1 MDLSTLTE
9 KARAAMAGSDFGK
22 TVKFDF
28 GDVGRLFL
36 DGANNTA
43 SNEDKD
49 ADATVKIDFEDFKKL
64 AAGQLDPMA
73 AFMQGKLKVLGDM
86 SVATKLQGV
95 LKNFG

>member
-9 KARAAMAGSDFGK
+9 KARTAMANSDFDK
-22 TVKFDF
+22 SVKFDF
-28 GDVGRLFL
+28 PGVGQLFL

-64 AAGQLDPMA
+64 AAGQMDPMA

-86 SVATKLQGV
+86 SVAMKLQGI